1 MDGVRLQTKVR
12 WILIDF
18 SKNKPYILSCKH
30 LHINMLMKNNL
41 YIRLSLVFTL
51 FHPVRNS
58 GKPPRLPAY
67 SAMHVIIPTID
78 SGNKPKK
85 HDDGSVK

>member
-18 SKNKPYILSCKH
+18 SKNNPYILSCKH

-58 GKPPRLPAY
+58 GKPPREMMTVRGIA
-67 SAMHVIIPTID
+67 AM
-78 SGNKPKK
+78 KK
-85 HDDGSVK
+85 DLYIEVQDIMKVWDY